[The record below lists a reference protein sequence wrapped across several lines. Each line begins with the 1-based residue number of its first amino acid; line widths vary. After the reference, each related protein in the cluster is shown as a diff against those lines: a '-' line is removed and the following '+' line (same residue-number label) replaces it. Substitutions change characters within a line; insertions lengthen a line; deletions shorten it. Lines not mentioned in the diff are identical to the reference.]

1 MMEEEE
7 FGGGGGG
14 VEVGRGAALMSSF
27 LVPLMPRTVLCRN
40 RGEDAAKSAA
50 RINGPNQKA
59 TSAAWTWERAIQW

>member
-1 MMEEEE
+1 MEEEE
-7 FGGGGGG
+7 FGGDGG

-50 RINGPNQKA
+50 RFTGPNQKA
-59 TSAAWTWERAIQW
+59 TGAAWTWERAIQW